1 MIAFLDM
8 WAILGG
14 LAVGLGGALLL
25 GLLLGMLAVADA
37 ARNMPDAVDE
47 LEMEEA
53 IEAEMARSFR
63 QPGLLTGLT
72 VFSVLITV
80 LAGFLTAR
88 WADTAPLPNAGVMGT
103 ALVVLAVLMDR
114 GETRRVF
121 PRWFVWS
128 GYVLTIPAALAGGW
142 LYLLS
147 LPSG

>member
-1 MIAFLDM
+1 MIALLDM

-37 ARNMPDAVDE
+37 ARNMPDADE
-47 LEMEEA
+47 LEVEEA
-53 IEAEMARSFR
+53 IEVEMARSFR

-88 WADTAPLPNAGVMGT
+88 WADAAPLPNAGVMGT

-147 LPSG
+147 LSSG